1 MPRSLIFSSCSTLPS
16 TTPTP
21 HTFPLPPTPPPTP
34 NPRLYLTSPEVF
46 ETFDFPR
53 LKRVLFASGYWLSI
67 SADRS
72 AREGELGLLV
82 AMISEPVSF
91 NFTRCAWYC
100 ELRNSNKRF
109 QPVLKANLQILRR
122 RQVFNH
128 RRTYLTTG
136 LFHPPSSNF
145 GDRKVA
151 MAVAVWG

>member
-1 MPRSLIFSSCSTLPS
+1 MKFDCLRKRVPRSLIFSSCSTLPS

-21 HTFPLPPTPPPTP
+21 HTFPLPPPPPTP

-82 AMISEPVSF
+82 AMISWAGE
-91 NFTRCAWYC
+91 
-100 ELRNSNKRF
+100 F
-109 QPVLKANLQILRR
+109 QFYAMCMVLWAAKFKQTFPTGPQGKPSDIKEEASVQPP
-122 RQVFNH
+122 
-128 RRTYLTTG
+128 TYL
-136 LFHPPSSNF
+136 FDYRFVSPSIEQF
-145 GDRKVA
+145 RG
-151 MAVAVWG
+151 